1 MAVPPLPP
9 CHIEVEGMENSLL
22 RLSLH
27 MEISTLISSL
37 GSLEVIILLVESGW
51 RTLAGKN
58 QKPQLFP
65 LVWGAGDSRELAQSG
80 QRQNRLK
87 IGGLE
92 GAGSRAGLWLV
103 LNSAPSAICSAL
115 GMGIASKPPGMLPE
129 QFGSKAL
136 PNLPFILMLH
146 KAPTASYR
154 VTFPP
159 AGPHHHSA
167 FPPSQM

>member
-1 MAVPPLPP
+1 
-9 CHIEVEGMENSLL
+9 MENSLL

-103 LNSAPSAICSAL
+103 LNSAPGAICSAL
-115 GMGIASKPPGMLPE
+115 AMGIASKPPGMLPE
-129 QFGSKAL
+129 QCRICL
-136 PNLPFILMLH
+136 
-146 KAPTASYR
+146 
-154 VTFPP
+154 
-159 AGPHHHSA
+159 
-167 FPPSQM
+167 